1 MNQEELKKLTEEVGK
16 QAAEEIKKVSEAAEQ
31 KINAQI
37 ESVKTGSMTKAEF
50 EEYKKE
56 ALSEVNATLKKLED
70 VSKEQGNKINTLI
83 ANPQSAQRKSFE
95 DFIIEQA
102 PTIKKLKEEGK
113 MMEITATQL
122 KAAGVTSIGNS
133 IQDMTSPPGSPY
145 APGINNQLEIFDIMR
160 NPNYVLNQ
168 VDMGRT
174 DQSRLAWANETD
186 YQGAPDEVTEGGSKP
201 LTQHKFQV
209 ELSTAKKMAAYINIT
224 DEFDQ
229 DLPAFATQV
238 RRMLQEDVFRG
249 WDSAVQ
255 AALITSAKSFEIT
268 DLNGL
273 VPNAQYWSALRA
285 MWAQVASYNFVPNS
299 IGINPI
305 TGVLLDESKTTQG
318 EYLIPPYFQSFRN
331 VITEANK
338 VAVGNAFVG
347 DLKQFKVDVY
357 KEFVLKMGWI
367 NDDLIKNQFTIVG
380 EVRYHRYI
388 SDARK
393 KAICYDTL
401 ATVQN
406 LIKTV

>member
-1 MNQEELKKLTEEVGK
+1 MTPDELKKLTEEVGK

-37 ESVKTGSMTKAEF
+37 EQVKTGSMTKAEF
-50 EEYKKE
+50 EAYKAE
-56 ALSEVNATLKKLED
+56 QLEPVNSQLKKLEE

-83 ANPQSAQRKSFE
+83 ANPQSTQRKSFE
-95 DFIIEQA
+95 EFMIEQA

-186 YQGAPDEVTEGGSKP
+186 YQGAPDEIAEGGSKP

-255 AALITSAKSFEIT
+255 AALIASAKSFEIT

-273 VPNAQYWSALRA
+273 VQNAQYWSALRA

-318 EYLIPPYFQSFRN
+318 EYLIPPYLQSFRN

-393 KAICYDTL
+393 KAICYDGL